1 MTLTAV
7 LAGLLA
13 AVGINGWA
21 LYVGEDRHSTLY
33 NAASIFGAL
42 GLVSVF
48 IFLLAVFD
56 AFLQI
61 WVTRP
66 GYEGMPVVY
75 SLWAVA
81 LFSSASL
88 AVALVLAWQARRGQA

>member
-1 MTLTAV
+1 MALIAV
-7 LAGLLA
+7 LVGLLA
-13 AVGINGWA
+13 VLGINGWA
-21 LYVGEDRHSTLY
+21 LYVGEESHSALY

-48 IFLLAVFD
+48 VFLLAVFD

-88 AVALVLAWQARRGQA
+88 TVALALAWQARRGQA